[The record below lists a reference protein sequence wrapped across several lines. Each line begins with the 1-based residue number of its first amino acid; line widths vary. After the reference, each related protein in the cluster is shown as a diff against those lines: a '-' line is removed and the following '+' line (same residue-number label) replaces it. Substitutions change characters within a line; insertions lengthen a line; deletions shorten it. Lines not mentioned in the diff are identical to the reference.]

1 MVIHIFNVKI
11 QYTKMYNDI
20 IKCCIFFY
28 RDSLSLSNFQI
39 VLMYRISEKDLIT
52 LSHLR
57 QMHQKIFSVMIKNA
71 AIFVLSSNPNTVL
84 YRLIVVNSKASLF
97 FLLFPFL
104 LFFFQ
109 SLILPFCNLQIPPSP
124 PISFFFPS
132 LPSYFSSLFFIYSL
146 QLYP

>member
-1 MVIHIFNVKI
+1 
-11 QYTKMYNDI
+11 MYNDI
-20 IKCCIFFY
+20 IKCYIFFY
-28 RDSLSLSNFQI
+28 RDSFSLSNFQI
-39 VLMYRISEKDLIT
+39 VFIVQN
-52 LSHLR
+52 LR
-57 QMHQKIFSVMIKNA
+57 KRSYNSFTSQIDALENILCNDKECS
-71 AIFVLSSNPNTVL
+71 IFVFSSYQNTVL

-132 LPSYFSSLFFIYSL
+132 LPFYFSSLYFIYSL